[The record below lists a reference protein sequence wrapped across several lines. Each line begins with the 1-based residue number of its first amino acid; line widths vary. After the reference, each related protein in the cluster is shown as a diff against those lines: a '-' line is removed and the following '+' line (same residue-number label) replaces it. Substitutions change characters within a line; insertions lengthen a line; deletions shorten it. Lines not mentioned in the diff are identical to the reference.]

1 MTNCPASSLL
11 QNMHVLVI
19 RSAPKTTWDLGQKSI
34 SSTSKRCPYCLKH
47 SINSPVSHMDHPCS
61 PYMQSHMPRHAT
73 ALSSQLHGPDVLY
86 CVIRRPVSP
95 ASRPGSRVAATH
107 PQKAKTRMEK
117 KEEKPCFCPCA
128 SQQLLHWFLELSS
141 ASCRAM
147 DSTVKSGTA
156 ETGTVNPPNLGERHS
171 LPR

>member
-1 MTNCPASSLL
+1 
-11 QNMHVLVI
+11 MHVLVI
-19 RSAPKTTWDLGQKSI
+19 RPAPKTTWDLGQKPI
-34 SSTSKRCPYCLKH
+34 SSTSKRCPHCLKH
-47 SINSPVSHMDHPCS
+47 SINSPVSLAWIIHVS

-86 CVIRRPVSP
+86 CVIRRSVSL

-117 KEEKPCFCPCA
+117 KRKRPCFCPCA

-147 DSTVKSGTA
+147 GSTVKSGTA

-171 LPR
+171 LPRYIKYGIV